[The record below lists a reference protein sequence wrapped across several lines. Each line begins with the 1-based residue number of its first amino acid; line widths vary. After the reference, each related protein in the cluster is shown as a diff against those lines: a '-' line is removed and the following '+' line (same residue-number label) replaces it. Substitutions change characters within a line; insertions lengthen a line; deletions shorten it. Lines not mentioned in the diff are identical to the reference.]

1 MSAVHAGE
9 GDGGPKMP
17 KLKTSRGAR
26 KRFKVTG
33 TGKIVRAKAYR
44 RHILSTKRRKRK
56 RRLRHDTTV
65 TGSDKKAIRRLLPYG
80 F

>member
-1 MSAVHAGE
+1 
-9 GDGGPKMP
+9 MP

-44 RHILSTKRRKRK
+44 RHILTTKSRKRK
-56 RRLRHDTTV
+56 RQLRRDAAV
-65 TGSDKKAIRRLLPYG
+65 DASDRKAIRRLLPYA